1 MAMREIVMLMNVM
14 HVQDLAE
21 FYPGQQILNVPVK
34 GLKRLQ
40 WPDVC
45 PEMYGIHGLESHQ

>member
-1 MAMREIVMLMNVM
+1 MQVNVV
-14 HVQDLAE
+14 HVQGLAE
-21 FYPGQQILNVPVK
+21 VFPGQQIQHVPVQ
-34 GLKRLQ
+34 GFKRLQ